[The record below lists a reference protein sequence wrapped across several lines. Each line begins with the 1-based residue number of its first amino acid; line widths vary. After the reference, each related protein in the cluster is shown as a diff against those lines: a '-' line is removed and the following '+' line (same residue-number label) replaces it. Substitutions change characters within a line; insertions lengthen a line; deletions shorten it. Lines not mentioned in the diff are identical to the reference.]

1 MKVIMDPVKMVARF
15 DTQGNPTPARF
26 QHKDKVIDVEQ
37 ILSTREEKLAG
48 NRMKIYSCRSEIAG
62 RLTLYELKFELA
74 TCKWFL
80 YRM

>member
-1 MKVIMDPVKMVARF
+1 MEVIMDPVEMIAKF
-15 DTQGNPTPARF
+15 KNGNPIPARF
-26 QHKDKVIDVEQ
+26 RYKDQVIDVQQ
-37 ILSTREEKLAG
+37 ILSTKEEKLAA

-62 RLTLYELKFELA
+62 KMTRYELKFELQ